1 MVLVALAPLTAF
13 AQLAPRHSF
22 NVRGDVAM
30 VGNALLTCAT
40 SGTGSANCASQRMSN
55 STGGN
60 GNRVMEFINV
70 DAAGLPSAVPAN
82 SSAATL
88 SVPTGARIRS
98 AGLYWGARAGN
109 TDAARRTI
117 QLRVPGGTYRSVT
130 ASAADLNTFNDQG
143 DTNAN
148 RPYTA
153 YADVTAL
160 VAASGNGTYYAGG
173 LTAVTGNGG
182 GLGNYGGWALI
193 VLYEDDSKPFR
204 RLMVFD
210 GNAGYVSGGN
220 AQSASVSG
228 LLTPASGPF
237 NAFMG
242 ALVWE
247 GDGDITGD
255 AFQLSGNGNVLNA
268 GAVSDA
274 LSPANNFWNSGITR
288 LGERFTNKTPDYAN
302 QFAVDLKLVDIS
314 NNAANAA
321 SARPRLANSATG
333 ATLTFTSTG
342 DAYFP
347 HALVFVTDLFV
358 PDLVSSLDKTVRNLT
373 HPTGPLRRG
382 DILEYTIS
390 FQNSGQDGATRTTV
404 RDPIP
409 THTAFVPGSLRVVS
423 DEGRGI
429 SSGGNP
435 AETDSAGDDVAEFDA
450 AGNRVV
456 FRVGAGADATNGGL
470 LTPGQGA
477 TLRFQVKVSDTAP
490 DTAQIINNAEV
501 THNGQ
506 TVEVPDDYEG
516 RASATIGP
524 VEVPAIAAVDFCPAD
539 GGIFGVVNGAGFRR
553 FVPGASTD
561 EAVGDLA
568 ISLPGNLNGL
578 MVDAARNRL
587 LFHTRANGSG
597 GEVWAYDANNGGWYQ
612 TGAVIAADLPRAG
625 MTREGIGYMVTAV
638 SGRTARMYRLD
649 PAGTFGYTP
658 GAPTTLTYDVAP
670 SDTGSGDI
678 AFDQDGIGWLVAGS
692 DLYRVDV
699 DAGTATLQQRFTGAP
714 NGAFYAGAAFGADG
728 RLYVV
733 VNATGNYYAMDLA
746 TGTMTLAGNS
756 SLASGSDRGR
766 DLASCSFPAIAPPQL
781 QVDKVLGAVNGDV
794 PGSSVAPGDVLEYEI
809 RVRHVAGSQAATL
822 FAGDVVEGVPANTTF
837 LPAGSD
843 FTCSAAVCSNTN
855 AVNITAGGS
864 VTLRFR
870 VQVAATVP
878 STATAIRNEVAV
890 QGNTPV
896 DCAATGNDC
905 EETTPLTLTPGL
917 ASTKVLSLVNGA
929 APSGTV
935 AVGDVL
941 TYTVT
946 ATNTGN
952 MLLPL
957 VVVADARIVP
967 ASITCTDLAPTA
979 ACVLTGVYTVTQTDV
994 DTGLVRNTATITTPG
1009 TDGVCPVGNSNASC
1023 SPTLEIPADPALP
1036 ALTIVKTASAPG
1048 TSAVGDTIAYSF
1060 LLTNT
1065 GNVTLN
1071 ALAVVDGK
1079 LATPP
1084 VCPVTTLAPGATTTC
1099 TGTYTLVQADL
1110 DAGRVVNT
1118 AHAEGTPPA
1127 TPGNPNPPRV
1137 PSPEDEET
1145 TDLTSAPALTIVK
1158 SAGLPSG
1165 NTVGST
1171 IAYAFLVTNT
1181 GNVTLRDIAVVDA
1194 RLATAP
1200 VCPVTTL
1207 VPGATTTCT
1216 GTYTLV
1222 QADLDAG
1229 RVVNTAHAEGTP
1241 PATPGNPNP
1250 PRVPSPEDE
1259 ETTVLPAM
1267 PSLALV
1273 KTAGSP
1279 SGNAVGSTIPYS
1291 FLVTNTGN
1299 ITLTSVA
1306 VVDDRLAV
1314 APSCPLTTLA
1324 PGASTTCTGTYTLS
1338 QADLDAGR
1346 VRNVAHAEGMPPA
1359 TPQNP
1364 SPPRVPSPED
1374 EEITV
1379 LQAAPALRIVKT
1391 AGAPSGNAVGAT
1403 IPYSFLVT
1411 NTGNITLTGV
1421 AVVDSKLATAPTCP
1435 VSTLAPG
1442 ATTTCTGSYVLT
1454 QSDLDTGRVLNTAH
1468 AEGTPPATPDNPTPP
1483 RVPSPEDDETTEL
1496 AQTPALTSVKQLA
1509 GNADED
1515 ASGTVTLGDTLTYAV
1530 TVTNTGN
1537 TTLAS
1542 VTVSDARIVPSTIT
1556 CSNLAPTLNCVLTGT
1571 YRVSQN
1577 DMDSGLV
1584 RNAAVV
1590 STPGNPSLCL
1600 AGNTGALCN
1609 PTLDIPVDAPAPAL
1623 SIVKSA
1629 ATPTGNAVG
1638 STIAYTFVVTNTG
1651 NVTLGGIAVVDAKLS
1666 VAPVC
1671 PLTTL
1676 APGAATTCTG
1686 SYTLVQADLDAGRVV
1701 NAAHAEGTPPA
1712 TPSNPN
1718 PPRVPSPEDEET
1730 TPLQAMPALTIV
1742 KTAGTPSGSTVG
1754 STIAYSFLVTNTGNV
1769 TVTGVA
1775 VVDDKLA
1782 QAALCPTT
1790 TLAPGGTT
1798 TCTGTYTLVQADLDA
1813 GRVVNSA
1820 HAEGTPPA
1828 TPGNPTPPR
1837 VPSPE
1842 DEEIT
1847 DLPAAPSLSI
1857 VKTADAPSGTTV
1869 GSTIAYRFLVTNT
1882 GNVTLRDIAVV
1893 DAKLAAAPTCPT
1905 TTLAPG
1911 ATTTCS
1917 GSYTLTQADV
1927 DAGRVVNSAHA
1938 EGTPPATPS
1947 NSNPPRV
1954 PSPEDEETTDL
1965 PSAPSLSIVKTAGT
1979 PSGATVGST
1988 IAYTFVVTNTG
1999 NVTLS
2004 DIRVVD
2010 AQLAVAPVCPTTTLA
2025 PGAAVS
2031 CTGSYTLS
2039 QLDLDAGRVVNRAH
2053 AEGVPPATPG
2063 NPNPPRVPSPEDEAI
2078 VDLPAAPSLS
2088 IEKTAGPASGN
2099 AVGSTIAYTFL
2110 VTNTGNLTLTAV
2122 NVVDSRLATA
2132 PSCPVTVLAPGASTV
2147 CTGSYTL
2154 VQADL
2159 DAGEVVNTAHAEGT
2173 PPSTPGNPG
2182 SGRVTS
2188 PEDTVRTPV
2197 AQLPALESTKLL
2209 SRNADEDGSGTVSL
2223 NDTLTYTITAT
2234 NAGNTTLKDVVVT
2247 DSRITPA
2254 SVTCAALAPAASCV
2268 LTGTYQ
2274 VSQADVVAGNV
2285 RNVATIATATPGL
2298 CEAGNDDPIC
2308 SPSLDI
2314 PVLAWDID
2322 AVDDRDRT
2330 PQNTPVTTPV
2340 LQNDLLDGRAVD
2352 PATVQVSEQVPPTN
2366 GSIVVN
2372 DDGTITYTPNP
2383 GFWGEDSYEYQI
2395 CERANPT
2402 NCTTAR
2408 VVIAIDPNRVEAI
2421 DDAGRTEPGVPLQLV
2436 VVGNDRS
2443 HGAPLDPHS
2452 VLLMTP
2458 PANGS
2463 VTCAA
2468 GSCSYTPAAGFA
2480 GTDTYVYRVCDT
2492 SYPTALC
2499 ADATVT
2505 VDIEGTASLRLTKST
2520 TSRDIKTG
2528 DLVRYS
2534 VTIENVGTVDLTGG
2548 SVLDTP
2554 PAGFT
2559 YVEGSLAASDARS
2572 TVVAS
2577 GFNPIRFD
2585 GIDLKVGDQ
2594 MTLVYLMRVGAG
2606 VQRGVQINRAQ
2617 ALDGTGQPAS
2627 NVATAEVVLDADPL
2641 LDESLVFGTV
2651 FDDRDGDGWQDS
2663 AALTGVKVQGGF
2675 AAGDYVAGSTHVD
2688 NGDGAGLSPVADASA
2703 PLLRGLSLGRVSGR
2717 QSVAD
2722 PAERHAVVIR
2732 QRLRTAAFTDDFV
2745 LESDQGIRVRM
2756 AADGSTRIETRGD
2769 AAKGLTAAAPVVE
2782 RRSVVE
2788 GNEVVVDYI
2797 IRNEG
2802 IDERGIP
2809 GVRLAS
2815 VEGLLIETDQFG
2827 RYHLTGVDG
2836 GAWTH
2841 GRNFI
2846 LKVDP
2851 STLPAGAGFTTANP
2865 LLRRVTPG
2873 VPVRFDFGVRMPEP
2887 IRADAQAVELEL
2899 GEVLF
2904 APDSAVVRPR
2914 YGAVLEKMA
2923 AQVETH
2929 GGGDVLIRGDGNQAL
2944 GYQRAVA
2951 VRDALVARLPPA
2963 VAQRTSISVRGDLG
2977 DPASRSLTLQGADT
2991 LLGTVLFDTDKAEV
3005 KPEFGPLMEQVAA
3018 AVVQVKGRVI
3028 VTGHTDVRGSHAYN
3042 RQLGLRRAQAV
3053 QRAIAANLP
3062 PGTVQAV
3069 NVEYN
3074 DDPATPAEH
3083 GR

>member
-1 MVLVALAPLTAF
+1 MARQLARSPQGRFRRCSGFGFWLMVLVALAPLTAF

-70 DAAGLPSAVPAN
+70 DAEGLPSAVPAN

-88 SVPTGARIRS
+88 SVPAGARIRS

-117 QLRVPGGTYRSVT
+117 QLRLPGGTYRSVT

-373 HPTGPLRRG
+373 HPAGPLRRG

-429 SSGGNP
+429 SSGDNP

-456 FRVGAGADATNGGL
+456 FRVGAGADATDGGL

-561 EAVGDLA
+561 GAVGDLA

-756 SLASGSDRGR
+756 SLAGGGDRGR

-896 DCAATGNDC
+896 DCAAIGNDC

-917 ASTKVLSLVNGA
+917 ASTKALSLVNGA

-952 MLLPL
+952 MVLPS

-967 ASITCTDLAPTA
+967 ASITCTDLAPAA
-979 ACVLTGVYTVTQTDV
+979 ACVLTGVYTVTQADV
-994 DTGLVRNTATITTPG
+994 DAGLVRNTATITTPG

-1036 ALTIVKTASAPG
+1036 ALTIVKTARAPG
-1048 TSAVGDTIAYSF
+1048 TSAVGNTIAYSF

-1071 ALAVVDGK
+1071 ALAVVDDK
-1079 LATPP
+1079 LSTPP

-1158 SAGLPSG
+1158 TAGPPSG
-1165 NTVGST
+1165 TAVGST
-1171 IAYAFLVTNT
+1171 IAYSFLVTNT
-1181 GNVTLRDIAVVDA
+1181 GNVTLTGIAVVDDK
-1194 RLATAP
+1194 LSSAP
-1200 VCPVTTL
+1200 VCPL
-1207 VPGATTTCT
+1207 SSLAPGASTICT
-1216 GTYTLV
+1216 ATYMLV
-1222 QADLDAG
+1222 QSDLDAG
-1229 RVVNTAHAEGTP
+1229 RVVNTAYAEGTP
-1241 PATPGNPNP
+1241 PATPGNPTP

-1259 ETTVLPAM
+1259 ETSVLPAM
-1267 PSLALV
+1267 PSLTLV

-1299 ITLTSVA
+1299 ITLTA
-1306 VVDDRLAV
+1306 
-1314 APSCPLTTLA
+1314 
-1324 PGASTTCTGTYTLS
+1324 
-1338 QADLDAGR
+1338 
-1346 VRNVAHAEGMPPA
+1346 
-1359 TPQNP
+1359 
-1364 SPPRVPSPED
+1364 
-1374 EEITV
+1374 I
-1379 LQAAPALRIVKT
+1379 
-1391 AGAPSGNAVGAT
+1391 
-1403 IPYSFLVT
+1403 
-1411 NTGNITLTGV
+1411 
-1421 AVVDSKLATAPTCP
+1421 AVVDSKLITAPTCP

-1454 QSDLDTGRVLNTAH
+1454 QSDLDTGRVLNTAY
-1468 AEGTPPATPDNPTPP
+1468 AEGTPPATPGNPTPP

-1496 AQTPALTSVKQLA
+1496 AQTPSVTSVKQLA

-1515 ASGTVTLGDTLTYAV
+1515 ASSTVTLGDTLTYAI

-1542 VTVSDARIVPSTIT
+1542 VTVSDARIVPSTTT

-1584 RNAAVV
+1584 RNTAVV
-1590 STPGNPSLCL
+1590 STPGNLPLCL
-1600 AGNTGALCN
+1600 AGNTSALCN

-1629 ATPTGNAVG
+1629 AAPTGNAVG

-1651 NVTLGGIAVVDAKLS
+1651 NVTLSGIAVVDAKLS

-1671 PLTTL
+1671 PVTTL

-1686 SYTLVQADLDAGRVV
+1686 RYTLVQADLDAGRVV

-1718 PPRVPSPEDEET
+1718 PPRVPSPEDEEI
-1730 TPLQAMPALTIV
+1730 TPLQATPALTIV
-1742 KTAGTPSGSTVG
+1742 KTAGTPSGNTVG

-1813 GRVVNSA
+1813 GRVVNVA

-1828 TPGNPTPPR
+1828 TPGNPT
-1837 VPSPE
+1837 
-1842 DEEIT
+1842 
-1847 DLPAAPSLSI
+1847 
-1857 VKTADAPSGTTV
+1857 
-1869 GSTIAYRFLVTNT
+1869 
-1882 GNVTLRDIAVV
+1882 
-1893 DAKLAAAPTCPT
+1893 
-1905 TTLAPG
+1905 
-1911 ATTTCS
+1911 
-1917 GSYTLTQADV
+1917 
-1927 DAGRVVNSAHA
+1927 
-1938 EGTPPATPS
+1938 
-1947 NSNPPRV
+1947 PPRV

-1979 PSGATVGST
+1979 PSGAPVGST

-1999 NVTLS
+1999 NVTLN
-2004 DIRVVD
+2004 DIRIVD

-2063 NPNPPRVPSPEDEAI
+2063 NPNPPRVPSPEDEAT

-2132 PSCPVTVLAPGASTV
+2132 PNCPVTVLAPGASTV

-2173 PPSTPGNPG
+2173 SPSTPGNPG

-2209 SRNADEDGSGTVSL
+2209 SRNADEDGSGAVSL

-2285 RNVATIATATPGL
+2285 RNVAAVATATPGL
-2298 CEAGNDDPIC
+2298 CGAGNDDPIC

-2352 PATVQVSEQVPPTN
+2352 PATVQVSELLPPTN

-2395 CERANPT
+2395 CERANPS

-2443 HGAPLDPHS
+2443 HGAPLDPDS

-2468 GSCSYTPAAGFA
+2468 GSCSYTPTAGFA

-2641 LDESLVFGTV
+2641 LDESLLFGTV

-2663 AALTGVKVQGGF
+2663 AALTGLKVQGGF
-2675 AAGDYVAGSTHVD
+2675 AAGDYVAGSTLVD

-2703 PLLRGLSLGRVSGR
+2703 PLLRGLSLGRLSGR
-2717 QSVAD
+2717 QTVAD
-2722 PAERHAVVIR
+2722 PTERHAVVIR

-2756 AADGSTRIETRGD
+2756 AADGSTRIERRGD

-2904 APDSAVVRPR
+2904 APDSAVVRPH

-2923 AQVETH
+2923 AQVEIH

-2951 VRDALVARLPPA
+2951 VRDALVARLRPG
-2963 VAQRTSISVRGDLG
+2963 VAQRTTISVRGDLG

-2991 LLGTVLFDTDKAEV
+2991 LLGTVLFDTDKAEIR
-3005 KPEFGPLMEQVAA
+3005 PEFGPLMEQVAV
-3018 AVVQVKGRVI
+3018 AVAQVKGRVI

>member
-1 MVLVALAPLTAF
+1 MARQLARSPQGRFRRCFGFGFWLMVLVALAPLTAF

-70 DAAGLPSAVPAN
+70 DADGLPSTVPAN

-160 VAASGNGTYYAGG
+160 VAASGNGTYFAGG

-382 DILEYTIS
+382 DFLEYTIS

-429 SSGGNP
+429 STGENP

-470 LTPGQGA
+470 LMPGQGA

-553 FVPGASTD
+553 YVPGASTD

-756 SLASGSDRGR
+756 SLASGGDRGR

-781 QVDKVLGAVNGDV
+781 QVDKVLGAVNGGA
-794 PGSSVAPGDVLEYEI
+794 PGTSVAPGDVLEYEI
-809 RVRHVAGSQAATL
+809 RIRHVAGSQAATL

-952 MLLPL
+952 MVLPS

-967 ASITCTDLAPTA
+967 ASITCTDLAPAA
-979 ACVLTGVYTVTQTDV
+979 ACVLSGVYTVSQTDV

-1023 SPTLEIPADPALP
+1023 SPTLEIPAEPALP
-1036 ALTIVKTASAPG
+1036 ALTIVKTGSAPA
-1048 TSAVGDTIAYSF
+1048 TSAVGDTITYSF

-1071 ALAVVDGK
+1071 ALAVVDDK
-1079 LATPP
+1079 LATPPVCPVTTLAPGASTTCTGTYTLVQADLDAGRVVNTAHAEGTPPATPGNPNPPRVPSPEDEETTDLTSAPALTIVKTAGQPSGTAVGSTIAYSFLVTNTGNVTLTGIAVVDDKLSSAP

-1145 TDLTSAPALTIVK
+1145 S
-1158 SAGLPSG
+1158 
-1165 NTVGST
+1165 
-1171 IAYAFLVTNT
+1171 
-1181 GNVTLRDIAVVDA
+1181 
-1194 RLATAP
+1194 
-1200 VCPVTTL
+1200 
-1207 VPGATTTCT
+1207 
-1216 GTYTLV
+1216 
-1222 QADLDAG
+1222 
-1229 RVVNTAHAEGTP
+1229 
-1241 PATPGNPNP
+1241 
-1250 PRVPSPEDE
+1250 
-1259 ETTVLPAM
+1259 VLPAM
-1267 PSLALV
+1267 PSLTLV

-1299 ITLTSVA
+1299 ITLT
-1306 VVDDRLAV
+1306 
-1314 APSCPLTTLA
+1314 
-1324 PGASTTCTGTYTLS
+1324 
-1338 QADLDAGR
+1338 
-1346 VRNVAHAEGMPPA
+1346 
-1359 TPQNP
+1359 
-1364 SPPRVPSPED
+1364 
-1374 EEITV
+1374 
-1379 LQAAPALRIVKT
+1379 
-1391 AGAPSGNAVGAT
+1391 
-1403 IPYSFLVT
+1403 
-1411 NTGNITLTGV
+1411 GV
-1421 AVVDSKLATAPTCP
+1421 AVVDSKLTTAPTCP
-1435 VSTLAPG
+1435 ISTLAPG

-1454 QSDLDTGRVLNTAH
+1454 QSDLDAGRVLNTAY
-1468 AEGTPPATPDNPTPP
+1468 AEGTPPATPGNPTPP

-1515 ASGTVTLGDTLTYAV
+1515 ASSTVTLGDTLTYAV

-1542 VTVSDARIVPSTIT
+1542 VTVSDARIVPSTTT

-1584 RNAAVV
+1584 RNTAVV
-1590 STPGNPSLCL
+1590 STPGNPSLCP
-1600 AGNTGALCN
+1600 AGNTSALCN

-1629 ATPTGNAVG
+1629 ATPTGNVVG

-1651 NVTLGGIAVVDAKLS
+1651 NVTLSGIAVVDAKLS

-1671 PLTTL
+1671 PVTTL

-1718 PPRVPSPEDEET
+1718 PPRVPSPEDEEI
-1730 TPLQAMPALTIV
+1730 TPLQATPALTIV
-1742 KTAGTPSGSTVG
+1742 KTAGTPSGNTVG

-1813 GRVVNSA
+1813 GRVVN
-1820 HAEGTPPA
+1820 
-1828 TPGNPTPPR
+1828 
-1837 VPSPE
+1837 V
-1842 DEEIT
+1842 
-1847 DLPAAPSLSI
+1847 
-1857 VKTADAPSGTTV
+1857 
-1869 GSTIAYRFLVTNT
+1869 
-1882 GNVTLRDIAVV
+1882 
-1893 DAKLAAAPTCPT
+1893 
-1905 TTLAPG
+1905 
-1911 ATTTCS
+1911 
-1917 GSYTLTQADV
+1917 
-1927 DAGRVVNSAHA
+1927 AHA

-1965 PSAPSLSIVKTAGT
+1965 PSAPSLSIVKTAGP

-1999 NVTLS
+1999 NVTLN
-2004 DIRVVD
+2004 DIRIVD
-2010 AQLAVAPVCPTTTLA
+2010 AQLAAAPVCPTTTLA

-2063 NPNPPRVPSPEDEAI
+2063 NPNPPRVPSPEDEVI

-2088 IEKTAGPASGN
+2088 IEKTAAPASGN

-2254 SVTCAALAPAASCV
+2254 SVACAALAPAASCV

-2285 RNVATIATATPGL
+2285 RNVAAIVTATPGL

-2308 SPSLDI
+2308 SPSLDV

-2352 PATVQVSEQVPPTN
+2352 PATVQVSELVPPTN

-2372 DDGTITYTPNP
+2372 DDGTITYMPNP

-2443 HGAPLDPHS
+2443 HGAPLDPDS

-2468 GSCSYTPAAGFA
+2468 GSCSYTPAPGFA

-2534 VTIENVGTVDLTGG
+2534 VTIENVGTVDLSGG

-2577 GFNPIRFD
+2577 GFNPVRFG

-2663 AALTGVKVQGGF
+2663 AALTGLKVQGGF
-2675 AAGDYVAGSTHVD
+2675 AAGDYIRGSTLVD
-2688 NGDGAGLSPVADASA
+2688 NGDGTGLLPVADASA
-2703 PLLRGLSLGRVSGR
+2703 PLLRGLSLGRLSGR

-2722 PAERHAVVIR
+2722 PAERHVLVIR
-2732 QRLRTAAFTDDFV
+2732 QRLRTAAFTDDFI

-2756 AADGSTRIETRGD
+2756 AADGSTRIEMRGD

-2836 GAWTH
+2836 GAWAH

-2914 YGAVLEKMA
+2914 YGAVLDKMA
-2923 AQVETH
+2923 ARVETH
-2929 GGGDVLIRGDGNQAL
+2929 HGGDVLIRGDGNQAL

-2951 VRDALVARLPPA
+2951 VRDALVARLPPD

-2991 LLGTVLFDTDKAEV
+2991 LLGTVLFDTDKAEI

-3018 AVVQVKGRVI
+3018 AVVQAKGRVI

-3053 QRAIAANLP
+3053 QRAIAAKLP

-3074 DDPATPAEH
+3074 DDPAAPAEH